1 MIPNQRLSL
10 SGAFFTITFLLLANC
25 EQAFANPLDQL
36 ATELKNAVNRG
47 IEEGLKKGGVQ
58 NGSRHSAPRESTQER
73 QERYQNLRNQATARQ
88 NGSGSAQQIVQQ
100 TKSENVENEIFS
112 EEELAEIEQYIY
124 DGPSRSKEVDLN
136 TIFHQQKS
144 WNNPLTGYS
153 YVPLM
158 KQAPGFRQL
167 TAIKGF
173 YSITC
178 RYKPG
183 SVSSA
188 TIDSAT
194 FWYRRRPINSISPSR
209 YWLDGK
215 LQIFDIAIEHCPET
229 VGAMYQMTYGEDVL
243 ARATETGEHAKEQRR
258 LYSAMSSEEREN
270 YKIEQKRAL
279 NPGWN
284 KDSKANPADQDR
296 QLVKDIIATI
306 SDFERQGTRLELSVF
321 RSRMADELRPKLEE
335 LANSGYA
342 KVQSI
347 PVGANGRARFD
358 KWDNAIGGHVFL
370 SINRI
375 LDFARRR
382 GANSEVIDFS
392 QMFSRQSDSD
402 RKIRRAA
409 WREEYDNLRY
419 LLPIRDEYEAIFRKH
434 LEGRPVMDPGY
445 LASLKSKLHAS
456 PAASKKWRTSMEST
470 PQTSRNDD
478 PPELMTLDELAAA
491 EFGSSI
497 GKGVGGSIG
506 AIVAI
511 KQANAEFDSYIRNAR
526 VAFWRCYEVRCS
538 DGPRLYHEYSKALKD
553 KDAHY
558 LLRPAMDHR
567 LSGTQLAVMREAV
580 LGQLG
585 SLEIDGGNGERSC
598 WKQYRKAQAAAY
610 DYLAVWKVS
619 ISSEGKAEFNRLVA
633 NYYLGPEY
641 SAWQYC
647 RDRSEYL
654 HRPRPQ

>member
-296 QLVKDIIATI
+296 QLATEARAQKDEAERKERIAKSLEPSEDDVVRVLVAEKVKLSRSSHVGEHDTLVKSNPALGELARIRFSIVGLRCKSDGKKKNGASCSFTAEREIVGGFLGPLAPLGQIGGKPQATY
-306 SDFERQGTRLELSVF
+306 SARFLNGKNGWYSPDLAKAV
-321 RSRMADELRPKLEE
+321 LEE
-335 LANSGYA
+335 SAKNS
-342 KVQSI
+342 S
-347 PVGANGRARFD
+347 
-358 KWDNAIGGHVFL
+358 
-370 SINRI
+370 S
-375 LDFARRR
+375 
-382 GANSEVIDFS
+382 STS
-392 QMFSRQSDSD
+392 QSDSYTGGWSKGKYKC
-402 RKIRRAA
+402 RGGRL
-409 WREEYDNLRY
+409 EDNVTG
-419 LLPIRDEYEAIFRKH
+419 E
-434 LEGRPVMDPGY
+434 
-445 LASLKSKLHAS
+445 
-456 PAASKKWRTSMEST
+456 SM
-470 PQTSRNDD
+470 PFFHPD
-478 PPELMTLDELAAA
+478 
-491 EFGSSI
+491 
-497 GKGVGGSIG
+497 
-506 AIVAI
+506 
-511 KQANAEFDSYIRNAR
+511 
-526 VAFWRCYEVRCS
+526 C
-538 DGPRLYHEYSKALKD
+538 
-553 KDAHY
+553 
-558 LLRPAMDHR
+558 
-567 LSGTQLAVMREAV
+567 
-580 LGQLG
+580 
-585 SLEIDGGNGERSC
+585 
-598 WKQYRKAQAAAY
+598 
-610 DYLAVWKVS
+610 
-619 ISSEGKAEFNRLVA
+619 
-633 NYYLGPEY
+633 
-641 SAWQYC
+641 
-647 RDRSEYL
+647 
-654 HRPRPQ
+654 